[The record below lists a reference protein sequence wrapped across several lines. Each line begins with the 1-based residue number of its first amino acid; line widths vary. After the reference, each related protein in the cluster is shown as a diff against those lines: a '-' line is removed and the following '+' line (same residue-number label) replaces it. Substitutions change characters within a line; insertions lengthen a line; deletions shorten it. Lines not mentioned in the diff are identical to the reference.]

1 MQQCV
6 TSLLF
11 VVVYCCQFDEN
22 RVVSG
27 SADATLRIWDT
38 TTGKTKHV
46 LTGHEAEIYCLQYND
61 VVIASG
67 SADSSVRVWNH
78 QGLCLHELKEHLGIV
93 RCLHLTRTR
102 LVTGG
107 DVRKIIIW
115 DTERGEMCNIIH
127 RNPTSLHQ
135 MWVDDTRLI
144 TASPDAPGTITI
156 INFW

>member
-1 MQQCV
+1 MLGDKAGTCFRPTYVAAHRNRLEEIYDSEDHGNCWILVRQCK
-6 TSLLF
+6 
-11 VVVYCCQFDEN
+11 N
-22 RVVSG
+22 GAG
-27 SADATLRIWDT
+27 SALSTC
-38 TTGKTKHV
+38 KV
-46 LTGHEAEIYCLQYND
+46 LT
-61 VVIASG
+61 ASL
-67 SADSSVRVWNH
+67 
-78 QGLCLHELKEHLGIV
+78 GLCLHELKEHLGIV

-107 DVRKIIIW
+107 DVRKLIIW